1 LVTPICDPEQSSVP
15 LLSQACHPE
24 RSEGPHARQRRPPRE
39 FSPRLR
45 PCSLRLPC
53 DLALRFSALA
63 FLLALAFSISARAD
77 SAADLA
83 AGRVDDAIQT
93 LQQQLAHSPDDAAS
107 QNLLCRAYF
116 MLDEWDRGIPACE
129 RAVALDSTNALYH
142 LWLGRIDGEKADRAG
157 FLSAMGLAKK
167 VHTEF
172 ERSVE
177 LDPSN
182 VAART
187 DLAEFYLEAPSIV
200 GGGKEKAR
208 AQAEAIARLDPAAG
222 HWVTGRLA
230 ERAKDEATAEREYRA
245 AIDAS
250 HGGARA
256 WLNLAIFFRHTN
268 RFDEME
274 QALTTLESRPLD
286 RPESLMDGASMLLR
300 TNRNLPLGERLL
312 RRYLQSP
319 VEAGPVFKAH
329 YLLGQMLE
337 KQGDRAGAAQEFR
350 AALSLAHTYPP
361 AKEALHRVEH

>member
-1 LVTPICDPEQSSVP
+1 MKLP
-15 LLSQACHPE
+15 LACI
-24 RSEGPHARQRRPPRE
+24 
-39 FSPRLR
+39 
-45 PCSLRLPC
+45 
-53 DLALRFSALA
+53 
-63 FLLALAFSISARAD
+63 ALAFSLTARAD
-77 SAADLA
+77 SAADLLA
-83 AGRVDDAIQT
+83 AGRVDNAIQT
-93 LQQQLAHSPDDAAS
+93 LQQQLAQSPDDAAS
-107 QNLLCRAYF
+107 QNLLCRAHF

-129 RAVALDSTNALYH
+129 RAVALDSSNALYH

-172 ERSVE
+172 ERAVE
-177 LDPSN
+177 LDPAN

-200 GGGKEKAR
+200 GGGKDKAR

-222 HWVTGRLA
+222 HWVTARLA
-230 ERAKDEATAEREYRA
+230 ERAKDESTAEREYRA

-256 WLNLAIFFRHTN
+256 WVNLAIFFRHTN
-268 RFDEME
+268 RLDEME
-274 QALTTLESRPLD
+274 QALTTLASRPLD

-300 TNRNLPLGERLL
+300 TGRNYPLAVRLL

-319 VEAGPVFKAH
+319 VEAGPAFKAH
-329 YLLGQMLE
+329 SMLGQILE

-350 AALSLAHTYPP
+350 AALALAHTYAP
-361 AKEALHRVEH
+361 AKEALHRIEH

>member
-1 LVTPICDPEQSSVP
+1 VAALFLVAV
-15 LLSQACHPE
+15 
-24 RSEGPHARQRRPPRE
+24 
-39 FSPRLR
+39 
-45 PCSLRLPC
+45 
-53 DLALRFSALA
+53 
-63 FLLALAFSISARAD
+63 SIAARAD
-77 SAADLA
+77 SAADLLA
-83 AGRVDDAIQT
+83 AGRVDDTIQT
-93 LQQQLAHSPDDAAS
+93 LQQQLAHSPDDAAA

-129 RAVALDSTNALYH
+129 RAVTLDSTNALYH

-157 FLSAMGLAKK
+157 FLSAIGLAKK

-172 ERSVE
+172 ERAVE

-187 DLAEFYLEAPSIV
+187 DLAEFYLEAPGIV
-200 GGGKEKAR
+200 GGGKDKAR
-208 AQAEAIARLDPAAG
+208 AQAEAIGRLDPAAG

-230 ERAKDEATAEREYRA
+230 ERAKDEPSAEREYRA

-256 WLNLAIFFRHTN
+256 WLNLAIFFRHAN
-268 RFDEME
+268 RLDEME

-300 TNRNLPLGERLL
+300 TNRNLALGEGLL

-319 VEAGPVFKAH
+319 VEAGPAFKAH

-350 AALSLAHTYPP
+350 SALSLAHTYGP
-361 AKEALHRVEH
+361 AREALHRVEH